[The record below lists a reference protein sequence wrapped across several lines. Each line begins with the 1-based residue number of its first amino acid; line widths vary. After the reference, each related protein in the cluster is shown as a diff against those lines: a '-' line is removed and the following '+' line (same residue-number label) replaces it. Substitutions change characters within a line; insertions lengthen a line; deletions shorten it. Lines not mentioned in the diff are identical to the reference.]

1 MSLSRFIGE
10 VLQENMRQA
19 REYERAMHRFFE
31 GEPVALKARRE
42 RYPSRDELYDRG
54 RLR

>member
-10 VLQENMRQA
+10 SLQQDMRQA
-19 REYERAMHRFFE
+19 REYEQAMRRFFD
-31 GEPVALKARRE
+31 GEPVALKRRSR
-42 RYPSRDELYDRG
+42 RYPKREELYDRD